1 MGAPSSLDDAR
12 RAAAELGAAVGL
24 GVERVA
30 LDRCADRTAAA
41 DVLARG
47 ALPRFASS
55 AMDGW
60 AVRAADLA
68 GAGAGRPVV
77 LRATGESA
85 AGHPSA
91 ATVAA
96 GTAMRISTGA
106 RIPDG
111 ADAVVRIEET
121 APAGDD
127 VAVAVDVAPGRDVR
141 RAGEDVAA
149 GAVVVR
155 AGERLGPG
163 HVALLAG
170 LGVVAVDVR
179 ARPRAVVVITGDEV
193 VPLGRAG
200 AGPVPVGRTP
210 DGAGPSDP
218 GAGRASP
225 PGPVDHELP
234 DGRLHDVGGPAL
246 AALLTAAGADVVA
259 VRHVG
264 DDLAAT
270 TAALADVDADLVLT
284 CGGMSVGEHDHV
296 RRALADLG
304 ADERVSGLALQP
316 GRPTWLG
323 ALPGPAGA
331 RPVLALPGNPG
342 AALTVAALLAV
353 PLLRAMT
360 GREPAGPLRARL
372 QAATHGDARR
382 VRALRVALGEDEHG
396 GRTAVVLDGQQ
407 PHRLASMPA
416 THAYALIPAADGDL
430 PAGSVVEVVPVP
442 GGARA

>member
-12 RAAAELGAAVGL
+12 RAAAELGAAAAL

-30 LDRCADRTAAA
+30 LDGCAGRTAAA
-41 DVLARG
+41 DVVARR
-47 ALPRFASS
+47 ALPGFASS

-77 LRATGESA
+77 LHATGESA

-91 ATVAA
+91 GTVVR
-96 GTAMRISTGA
+96 GTAVRISTGA
-106 RIPDG
+106 RIPEG

-121 APAGDD
+121 THAGDD

-141 RAGEDVAA
+141 RAGEDVAV
-149 GAVVVR
+149 GAVAVR

-170 LGVVAVDVR
+170 LGVGAVDVR
-179 ARPRAVVVITGDEV
+179 TRPRAVVVITGDEV
-193 VPLGRAG
+193 VPLGAIG
-200 AGPVPVGRTP
+200 G
-210 DGAGPSDP
+210 
-218 GAGRASP
+218 
-225 PGPVDHELP
+225 ELP
-234 DGRLHDVGGPAL
+234 EGRLHDVGGPAL

-270 TAALADVDADLVLT
+270 TAALGDVDADLVLT

-304 ADERVSGLALQP
+304 ADERVAGLALQP
-316 GRPTWLG
+316 GRPSWLG
-323 ALPGPAGA
+323 TLPGPTGA

-342 AALTVAALLAV
+342 AALTVAALLAT
-353 PLLRAMT
+353 PLLHAMA
-360 GREPAGPLRARL
+360 GREPAAPLRARL

-382 VRALRVALGEDEHG
+382 VRALRVALGEDELG
-396 GRTAVVLDGQQ
+396 ARTAAVLDGQQ
-407 PHRLASMPA
+407 PHRLASLPA
-416 THAYALIPAADGDL
+416 TDAYALIPAADGDL
-430 PAGSVVEVVPVP
+430 PAGTVVEVVLVP
-442 GGARA
+442 GAGRG